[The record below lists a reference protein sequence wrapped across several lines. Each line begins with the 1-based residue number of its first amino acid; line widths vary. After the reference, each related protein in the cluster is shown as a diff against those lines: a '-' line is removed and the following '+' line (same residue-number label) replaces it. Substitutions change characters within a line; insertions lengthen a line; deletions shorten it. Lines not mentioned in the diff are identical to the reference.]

1 MQLIILCHRQIL
13 SSNKNYIV
21 LFIKLQEVKNS
32 SEKFLLILTLS
43 EYLQSI
49 LGSILW
55 LLIKIVKIKI
65 NK

>member
-1 MQLIILCHRQIL
+1 MQLIILCHCQIL

-32 SEKFLLILTLS
+32 SEKILLLLTLS

-49 LGSILW
+49 LGSIILW
-55 LLIKIVKIKI
+55 L
-65 NK
+65 